1 MWPMGHTLG
10 TLALQRPHKRTLLSF
25 VCVERGFRPFLISFF
40 TVKQS
45 KDMLNT
51 YQLKMYVNC
60 HTVLI
65 KPKINGT
72 K

>member
-10 TLALQRPHKRTLLSF
+10 TLPLQRPHKRTLLSF
-25 VCVERGFRPFLISFF
+25 VFIERGFRPLLMSSFE
-40 TVKQS
+40 VRQS

-51 YQLKMYVNC
+51 YQLKIYVNC
-60 HTVLI
+60 HAVLI
-65 KPKINGT
+65 KPKINDT